1 MVLSRKQR
9 TFRQYDV
16 FNGDADGICGL
27 HQLRLVDPV
36 PDADLITGVK
46 RDITLLSRIEE
57 VKNSSI
63 AVFDVSMHS
72 NITSLEHLLAA
83 GNDIL
88 YIDHH
93 FPGEIP
99 KASNLR
105 YHINPDPDQC
115 TSLIVDSLLGGEFR
129 LWALCGAFGDNL
141 DKIANVIAAEIGL
154 SVAET
159 VCLRE
164 IGELI
169 NYNSYGTQVKD
180 LYFSPENLYRAIREY
195 RSPFDFFERSK
206 TLKTLKV
213 GFDSDMNLALSQP
226 EYKKCGKNRIFR
238 FPDNPWAR
246 RVSGVFANLK
256 ARENP
261 SGAHALI
268 TENRDDSLR
277 ISVRAPL
284 ENKQGADTL
293 CRAFPSGGGRAAAA
307 GINALPPD
315 LLENFLTK
323 FEQTYS

>member
-9 TFRQYDV
+9 TFKQYDV
-16 FNGDADGICGL
+16 FNGDADGICAL
-27 HQLRLVDPV
+27 HQLRLLDPV
-36 PDADLITGVK
+36 ADAELITGVK
-46 RDITLLSRIEE
+46 RDINLLSRIEE
-57 VKNSSI
+57 VKNSNI
-63 AVFDVSMHS
+63 TVFDISMHS
-72 NITSLEHLLAA
+72 NIASLEQLLAA
-83 GNDIL
+83 GNNII

-93 FPGEIP
+93 FPGDIP
-99 KASNLR
+99 SASNLQH
-105 YHINPDPDQC
+105 HIDPDPDQC
-115 TSLIVDSLLGGEFR
+115 TALIVDSLLDGQFR

-141 DKIANVIAAEIGL
+141 DKRANSIATDLDLSDSEIA
-154 SVAET
+154 
-159 VCLRE
+159 CLRE

-180 LYFSPENLYRAIREY
+180 LYFPPENLYLAIREY

-213 GFDSDMNLALSQP
+213 GFNSDMNLALSQP
-226 EYKKCGKNRIFR
+226 EYRKCGKNTIFR
-238 FPDNPWAR
+238 LPDNPWAR

-261 SGAHALI
+261 EGAHALI
-268 TENRDDSLR
+268 TENRDESFR

-284 ENKQGADTL
+284 ADKQGADTL

-315 LLENFLTK
+315 LLEDFLTK

>member
-9 TFRQYDV
+9 TFKQYDV
-16 FNGDADGICGL
+16 FNGDADGICAL
-27 HQLRLVDPV
+27 HQLRLADPV
-36 PDADLITGVK
+36 PDAELITGVK
-46 RDITLLSRIEE
+46 RDINLLSRIEE
-57 VKNSSI
+57 VKSSSI
-63 AVFDVSMHS
+63 AVFDISMHA
-72 NITSLEHLLAA
+72 NIASLEQLLAA

-93 FPGEIP
+93 FAGVIP
-99 KASNLR
+99 EASNLR
-105 YHINPDPDQC
+105 HHIDPDPDQC
-115 TSLIVDSLLGGEFR
+115 TSLIVDSLLSGEFR

-141 DKIANVIAAEIGL
+141 DKTANVTASEIGL
-154 SVAET
+154 SVSET
-159 VCLRE
+159 DCLRE

-169 NYNSYGTQVKD
+169 NYNGYGSQVKD
-180 LYFSPENLYRAIREY
+180 LYFPPENLYRAIREY

-213 GFDSDMNLALSQP
+213 GFDSDMSLALSQP
-226 EYKKCGKNRIFR
+226 EYKTCGKNRIFR

-261 SGAHALI
+261 EGAHALI
-268 TENRDDSLR
+268 TENRDESLR

-284 ENKQGADTL
+284 QDKQGADQL

-307 GINALPPD
+307 GINALPAD
-315 LLENFLTK
+315 LLDDFLTK
-323 FEQTYS
+323 FQQTYS

>member
-16 FNGDADGICGL
+16 FNGDADGICAL
-27 HQLRLVDPV
+27 HQLRLADPV
-36 PDADLITGVK
+36 PDAELITGVK
-46 RDITLLSRIEE
+46 RDINLLSRIEQ
-57 VKNSSI
+57 VKSSSI
-63 AVFDVSMHS
+63 AVFDISMYS
-72 NITSLEHLLAA
+72 NIASLEQLLAA

-93 FPGEIP
+93 FAGAIP
-99 KASNLR
+99 EASNLR
-105 YHINPDPDQC
+105 HHIDPDPDQC

-141 DKIANVIAAEIGL
+141 DKIANVIASEIGL
-154 SVAET
+154 SVSET
-159 VCLRE
+159 DCLRE

-169 NYNSYGTQVKD
+169 NYNGYGSQVKD
-180 LYFSPENLYRAIREY
+180 LYFPPENLFRAIREY

-213 GFDSDMNLALSQP
+213 GFDSDMSLALSQP
-226 EYKKCGKNRIFR
+226 EYKTCGKNRIFR

-261 SGAHALI
+261 EGAHALI
-268 TENRDDSLR
+268 TENRDESLR

-284 ENKQGADTL
+284 QNKQGADKL
-293 CRAFPSGGGRAAAA
+293 CRTFPSGGGRAAAA

-315 LLENFLTK
+315 LLNDFMTK
-323 FEQTYS
+323 FQQTYS

>member
-1 MVLSRKQR
+1 
-9 TFRQYDV
+9 
-16 FNGDADGICGL
+16 
-27 HQLRLVDPV
+27 
-36 PDADLITGVK
+36 
-46 RDITLLSRIEE
+46 

-159 VCLRE
+159 ICLRE

-277 ISVRAPL
+277 VSVRAPL

-315 LLENFLTK
+315 LLEDFLTK

>member
-9 TFRQYDV
+9 TFRQFDV

-36 PDADLITGVK
+36 YDAELITGVK
-46 RDITLLSRIEE
+46 RDINLLSRIED

-63 AVFDVSMHS
+63 AVFDISMHS
-72 NITSLEHLLAA
+72 NITSLKHLLSA

-93 FPGEIP
+93 FPGNIP
-99 KASNLR
+99 EASNLR
-105 YHINPDPDQC
+105 QHINPDPDLC
-115 TSLIVDSLLGGEFR
+115 TSLIVNSLLDGKFL

-141 DKIANVIAAEIGL
+141 DKIANVMGAEAGL
-154 SVAET
+154 SDSET
-159 VCLRE
+159 GCLRE

-180 LYFSPENLYRAIREY
+180 LYFPPEDLYRAIREY
-195 RSPFDFFERSK
+195 RSPFDFFEKSK

-213 GFDSDMNLALSQP
+213 GFNSDMNLALSQP
-226 EYKKCGKNRIFR
+226 EYKRCGKNRIFR

-261 SGAHALI
+261 EGAHALI
-268 TENRDDSLR
+268 TDNRDESLR

-284 ENKQGADTL
+284 QNKQGADQL

-315 LLENFLTK
+315 LLDDFLTK
-323 FEQTYS
+323 FQQTYS